1 MSHRRLKQ
9 IGMGLTGL
17 GLLAG
22 CGTSPDLTPRR
33 EIQIKPLAAE
43 TLAPET
49 VIDTGRAAGGSLRL
63 QFKFEPAKLEGFKT
77 MLGPCTINAN
87 LQSFRIFLLDG
98 TTSLGNPISLL
109 TPILTLPSIALPN
122 SSTWYTVEKGSLTSP
137 SGTQS
142 VTLKNVGTGRFY
154 VGVAAFSGAGGTGSN
169 LASFISGLLAGGTLG
184 PSGFVSVTNG
194 GGDPSQPGSVR
205 IGPGPTYPILAGSA
219 TLTVL
224 IKLSSLGC

>member
-1 MSHRRLKQ
+1 MSQGMMRK
-9 IGMGLTGL
+9 IGLGLTGL
-17 GLLAG
+17 SLLAG
-22 CGTSPDLTPRR
+22 CGTASGLAPRR
-33 EIQIKPLAAE
+33 EIQIQPLAAE
-43 TLAPET
+43 TIAPET

-63 QFKFEPAKLEGFKT
+63 QFKFEPAKLDGFKT

-109 TPILTLPSIALPN
+109 TPILTLPGIALPN
-122 SSTWYTVEKGSLTSP
+122 SSTWYTVEKGALTSP
-137 SGTQS
+137 SGSQS
-142 VTLKNVGTGRFY
+142 VTLKNVGAGRFY
-154 VGVAAFSGAGGTGSN
+154 VGVAAFSGPGGTGSN
-169 LASFISGLLAGGTLG
+169 LASFLAGLLAGGTLG
-184 PSGFVSVTNG
+184 PSGFVSVSNG
-194 GGDPSQPGSVR
+194 GGDPSQQGSVH